1 MAAIKKVESRINSVE
16 VEIQGIEQRFQARLD
31 AAISATNPGAA
42 LATTAAEFQ
51 EFQQRVRGELST
63 LKADILQI
71 ERRLEEQDKRL
82 EKLES
87 TNKIQCDTIQHLDN
101 KIDENE
107 QYSRR
112 NCILL
117 HGLPEQPDED
127 VLRRAMSVFK
137 DNLNIDVNM
146 AEIDRSHRVGR
157 PRTSAQVV
165 AEGGKRPIIVKFV
178 SYQARDRV
186 WRAKRQLKGLG
197 LLITESLTGTRQRLF
212 LEARER
218 FGPRQVWTQD
228 GRIVI
233 LKENGAKVYITN
245 ASGLKSITN

>member
-1 MAAIKKVESRINSVE
+1 MAAIKNVTSRINSVE
-16 VEIQGIEQRFQARLD
+16 AEIQGIEKRFQARLD

-42 LATTAAEFQ
+42 LATTADEFQ

-63 LKADILQI
+63 LKADMLQI

-82 EKLES
+82 EKLET
-87 TNKIQCDTIQHLDN
+87 TNKTQCDTIQHLDN
-101 KIDENE
+101 KIDDIE

-137 DNLNIDVNM
+137 DNLNIDVNL

-165 AEGGKRPIIVKFV
+165 AEGKRPIIVKFV

-186 WRAKRQLKGLG
+186 WRAKRHLKGLG

-233 LKENGAKVYITN
+233 LKENGAKVFITN